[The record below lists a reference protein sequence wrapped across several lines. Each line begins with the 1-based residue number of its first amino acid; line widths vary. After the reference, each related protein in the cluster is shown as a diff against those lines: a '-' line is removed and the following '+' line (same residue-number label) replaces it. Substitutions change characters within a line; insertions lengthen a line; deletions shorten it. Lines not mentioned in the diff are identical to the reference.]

1 MRAGFPVCHLIWH
14 NDKRNSM
21 TTDKDTHKPG
31 LLIVDDDPLISD
43 TLNFVLSRDFNVY
56 VADSRAQ
63 ARSVLRQLDHPPP
76 LALVDLGLPPSP
88 HRPDE
93 GFRLIAEL
101 VAYAPDM
108 KIVVLSGQ
116 SDEANARHARTLGAI
131 DFVSKPA
138 DPPALKQLLLQALQ
152 LSNAEKSAASG
163 VRLLGESMPVEKL
176 RQQIAQFAGSPFPV
190 LVQGESGCGKE
201 LIARALHDTSPRA
214 ARNFYALN
222 CAAISPTLVE
232 PTLFGYAKGA
242 FTGATTSRAGYF
254 EDARESTLFL
264 DEIGEL
270 PLELQA
276 KLLRVLE
283 NGEFQRV
290 GETQSRSSNARV
302 VAATNRDLRQ
312 EVRGGRFRADLYHRL
327 SVFAIDVPPLRDLG
341 DDRILLLDHFRT
353 FYARQSGS
361 KPFELN
367 GHALTEWL
375 EYSFPG
381 NVRELRNIAIRLTT
395 KYAGQPVDAA
405 QLRAELDTES
415 PDTPIHGIAAPRD
428 PLALTEAAKKQLQ
441 TERGFNLD
449 ETLARWERGYV
460 EAALEMTQGNLTRAA
475 KMLGMNR
482 TTLYSR
488 MQNYAAQNDDNTK
501 IS

>member
-1 MRAGFPVCHLIWH
+1 
-14 NDKRNSM
+14 M
-21 TTDKDTHKPG
+21 TATPDTRKPD
-31 LLIVDDDPLISD
+31 LLLVDDDPLISD
-43 TLNFVLSRDFNVY
+43 TLDFVLSRDFNVR
-56 VADSRAQ
+56 VADSRLQ
-63 ARSVLRQLDHPPP
+63 ARSVLRQMEHPPQ

-101 VAYAPDM
+101 VAYAPEM

-131 DFVSKPA
+131 DFVAKPA

-152 LSNAEKSAASG
+152 VSNAEKSASTG
-163 VRLLGESMPVEKL
+163 VSLLGTSLPVEKL

-190 LVQGESGCGKE
+190 LVQGESGSGKE
-201 LIARALHDTSPRA
+201 LIARALHETSTRA
-214 ARNFYALN
+214 ARTLYALN

-242 FTGATTSRAGYF
+242 FTGATAARAGYF
-254 EDARESTLFL
+254 EDARDSTLFL

-312 EVRGGRFRADLYHRL
+312 EVRAGRFRGDLYHRL

-341 DDRILLLDHFRT
+341 DDRMLLLDHFRQ
-353 FYARQSGS
+353 FYARQSAS
-361 KPFELN
+361 APFELN
-367 GHALTEWL
+367 SHAITEWL

-381 NVRELRNIAIRLTT
+381 NVRELRNIVIRLTT
-395 KYAGQPVDAA
+395 KYAGQTVDAA

-415 PDTPIHGIAAPRD
+415 LESPLHGIAAPRD
-428 PLALTEAAKKQLQ
+428 PTALTEAAKRQLQ

-449 ETLARWERGYV
+449 DALARLERSYV
-460 EAALEMTQGNLTRAA
+460 EAALALTQGNLTRAA
-475 KMLGMNR
+475 KLLGINR

-488 MQNYAAQNDDNTK
+488 MQHYADGGDMLKNPK
-501 IS
+501 